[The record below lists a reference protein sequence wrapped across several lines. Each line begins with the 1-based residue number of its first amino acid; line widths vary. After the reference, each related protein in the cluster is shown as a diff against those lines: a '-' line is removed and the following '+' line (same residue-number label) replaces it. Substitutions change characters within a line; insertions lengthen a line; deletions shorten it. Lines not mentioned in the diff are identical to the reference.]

1 MTFSELSSITPAI
14 ADLISEV
21 QKSSDQTSQ
30 AIITANTSSTSSVY
44 DINKLTI
51 SNLLELLK
59 DDSLS
64 EGLREKILEM
74 IFRLT
79 TETTSVDAANK
90 RFLAD
95 IRPTALS
102 SIISIGKDVLSTL
115 FLSNLTLKVDEP
127 SASLSNLTLKVDE
140 PSVVT
145 PITKTGKKYVKWYL
159 H

>member
-1 MTFSELSSITPAI
+1 MTFSEISSITPAI
-14 ADLISEV
+14 TDSISEV
-21 QKSSDQTSQ
+21 QKSSDHTSQ
-30 AIITANTSSTSSVY
+30 AIISANASSTSSVY

-64 EGLREKILEM
+64 EGLREKILDKILE
-74 IFRLT
+74 LT
-79 TETTSVDAANK
+79 TEATSIDAANK

-95 IRPTALS
+95 IRPTTLS

-127 SASLSNLTLKVDE
+127 PVATH
-140 PSVVT
+140 
-145 PITKTGKKYVKWYL
+145 ITKTGKKYVK
-159 H
+159 

>member
-1 MTFSELSSITPAI
+1 MTFSEISSIIPAI
-14 ADLISEV
+14 ADSISEV
-21 QKSSDQTSQ
+21 QKSSDQTSE
-30 AIITANTSSTSSVY
+30 AIVAANTSSVLGVY

-64 EGLREKILEM
+64 EGLREKILDM
-74 IFRLT
+74 ISELT
-79 TETTSVDAANK
+79 TEVNSKDAENK

-95 IRPTALS
+95 IKPTTLS

-127 SASLSNLTLKVDE
+127 S
-140 PSVVT
+140 VVT
-145 PITKTGKKYVKWYL
+145 SITKTGKKYVK
-159 H
+159 